1 MGEVCPLKSIR
12 NKFVLLMIGCIL
24 ICSFAI
30 SAIGIFGIDNIS
42 NENSETIMKLQAS
55 TSAQSLEKLFS
66 SVELAMNTCNDYA
79 VSRFDSIEKF
89 RNEPDTLE
97 RYNDSVGQLIKNV
110 LSNTDAAISGY
121 IRYNPELKLSSDG
134 VFWVKESN
142 GEKIVA
148 HQPTAI
154 EEYDKDDAGHVAW
167 YYEPLKAKKP
177 VWIDP
182 YINKNLNDINMIS
195 YVIPLFDKSGTA
207 VGIIG
212 MDIAMNR
219 ITAMVDEIKLYDTG
233 YAFLCDSKGDIVY
246 HNRYPSGMTLEEIKK
261 NSLFTFIDDNYSD
274 EQAGDVINI
283 RNSVGEKR
291 KLCAK
296 FLSNGMA
303 VVISVADKE
312 ISRKRISVMIQDAF
326 AIAAVLIVTSL
337 LTLKFTGIIVKPIKH
352 LTEVSKKIAAGD
364 LDVEIECKTKDEIGV
379 LASRYSDTV
388 KMLKTYIN
396 KINKQAYTDAATN
409 VGNKAAYQDAV
420 QRIDKMSRRNDGD
433 YAVLVMDINYLKM
446 YNDKYGHEFG
456 DMLISDASTII
467 KKVFG
472 NYNIYRIGGDEF
484 AVLINAPKDGLCEKL
499 VKEFR
504 TEQELFNRNAKHYE
518 LGVRIAIGYAVNSA
532 DDNDYADVFKRA
544 DKQMYIDKQEIK
556 KTARAVGYV
565 DNR

>member
-1 MGEVCPLKSIR
+1 MKSIR
-12 NKFVLLMIGCIL
+12 NKFVLLMTGCIL

-30 SAIGIFGIDNIS
+30 SAIGILGIDNIS

-79 VSRFDSIEKF
+79 VSRFDSIEKLK
-89 RNEPDTLE
+89 NEPDTLE

-110 LSNTDAAISGY
+110 LNNTDAAISGY
-121 IRYNPELKLSSDG
+121 IRYNPDLKLSSDG
-134 VFWVKESN
+134 VFWVKDSDS
-142 GEKIVA
+142 EKIVT

-154 EEYDKDDAGHVAW
+154 KAYDKDDAEHVAW
-167 YYEPLKAKKP
+167 YYEPLKAGKP
-177 VWIDP
+177 VWINP
-182 YINKNLNDINMIS
+182 YINRNLNDINMIS

-207 VGIIG
+207 VAIIG
-212 MDIAMNR
+212 MDIDMSR

-233 YAFLCDSKGDIVY
+233 YAFLCDSNGDIVY

-283 RNSVGEKR
+283 RNSEGEKR

-312 ISRKRISVMIQDAF
+312 IGRKRISVMIQDAF
-326 AIAAVLIVTSL
+326 AVAAVLIVTSL

-364 LDVEIECKTKDEIGV
+364 LDVEIECNTKDEIGV

-388 KMLKTYIN
+388 KMLKKYIN
-396 KINKQAYTDAATN
+396 KINKQAYTDAATD

-420 QRIDKMSRRNDGD
+420 QRIDKMSHHNDGD

-472 NYNIYRIGGDEF
+472 DYNIYRIGGDEF
-484 AVLINAPKDGLCEKL
+484 AVLINAPEDGLCEKL

-504 TEQELFNRNAKHYE
+504 AEQELFNRNAKHYE

>member
-1 MGEVCPLKSIR
+1 MKSIR
-12 NKFVLLMIGCIL
+12 NKFVLLMTGCIL

-30 SAIGIFGIDNIS
+30 SAIGILGIDNIS

-79 VSRFDSIEKF
+79 VSRFDSIEKLK
-89 RNEPDTLE
+89 NEPDTLE

-110 LSNTDAAISGY
+110 LNNTDAAISGY
-121 IRYNPELKLSSDG
+121 IRYNPDLKLSSDG
-134 VFWVKESN
+134 VFWVKDSDS
-142 GEKIVA
+142 EKIVA

-154 EEYDKDDAGHVAW
+154 KAYDKDDAEHVAW
-167 YYEPLKAKKP
+167 YYEPLKAGKP
-177 VWIDP
+177 VWINP
-182 YINKNLNDINMIS
+182 YINKNLNDIKMIS

-207 VGIIG
+207 VAIIG
-212 MDIAMNR
+212 MDIDMDR

-283 RNSVGEKR
+283 RNSEGEKR

-312 ISRKRISVMIQDAF
+312 IGRKRILVMIQDAF
-326 AIAAVLIVTSL
+326 AVAAVLIVTSL

-364 LDVEIECKTKDEIGV
+364 LDVEIECNTKDEIGV

-388 KMLKTYIN
+388 KMLKKYIN
-396 KINKQAYTDAATN
+396 KINKQAYTDAATD

-420 QRIDKMSRRNDGD
+420 QRIDKMSHHNDGD

-472 NYNIYRIGGDEF
+472 DYNIYRIGGDEF
-484 AVLINAPKDGLCEKL
+484 AVLINAPEDGLCEKL

-504 TEQELFNRNAKHYE
+504 AEQELFNRNAKHYE

>member
-1 MGEVCPLKSIR
+1 MKSIR
-12 NKFVLLMIGCIL
+12 NKFVLLMTGCIL

-30 SAIGIFGIDNIS
+30 SAIGILGIDNIS

-79 VSRFDSIEKF
+79 VSRFDSIEKLK
-89 RNEPDTLE
+89 NEPDTLE

-121 IRYNPELKLSSDG
+121 IRYNPDLKLSSDG
-134 VFWVKESN
+134 VFWVKDSDS
-142 GEKIVA
+142 EKIVA

-154 EEYDKDDAGHVAW
+154 KAYDKDDAEHVAW
-167 YYEPLKAKKP
+167 YYEPLKAGKP
-177 VWIDP
+177 VWINP
-182 YINKNLNDINMIS
+182 YINKNLNDIKMIS

-207 VGIIG
+207 VAIIG
-212 MDIAMNR
+212 MDIDMDR

-283 RNSVGEKR
+283 RNSEGEKR

-312 ISRKRISVMIQDAF
+312 IGRKRISVMIQDAF
-326 AIAAVLIVTSL
+326 AVAAVLIVTSL

-364 LDVEIECKTKDEIGV
+364 LDVEIECNTKDEIGV

-388 KMLKTYIN
+388 KMLKKYIN
-396 KINKQAYTDAATN
+396 KINKQAYTDAATD

-420 QRIDKMSRRNDGD
+420 QRIDKMSHHNDGD

-472 NYNIYRIGGDEF
+472 DYNIYRIGGDEF
-484 AVLINAPKDGLCEKL
+484 AVLINAPEDGLCEKL

-504 TEQELFNRNAKHYE
+504 AEQELFNRNAKHYE

>member
-1 MGEVCPLKSIR
+1 MKSIR
-12 NKFVLLMIGCIL
+12 NKFVLLMTGCIL

-30 SAIGIFGIDNIS
+30 SAIGILGIDNIS

-79 VSRFDSIEKF
+79 VSLFDSIEKF

-121 IRYNPELKLSSDG
+121 IRYNPDLKLSSDG

-142 GEKIVA
+142 GKKIVA

-154 EEYDKDDAGHVAW
+154 KAYDKDDAEHVAW
-167 YYEPLKAKKP
+167 YYEPLKAGKP
-177 VWIDP
+177 VWINP

-207 VGIIG
+207 VAIIG
-212 MDIAMNR
+212 MDIDMSR

-246 HNRYPSGMTLEEIKK
+246 HNRYPGGMTLEEIKK

-283 RNSVGEKR
+283 RNSEGEKR

-312 ISRKRISVMIQDAF
+312 IGRKRISVMIQDAF
-326 AIAAVLIVTSL
+326 AVAAVLIVTSL

-364 LDVEIECKTKDEIGV
+364 LDVEIECNTKDEIGV

-388 KMLKTYIN
+388 KMLKKYIN
-396 KINKQAYTDAATN
+396 KINKQAYTDAATD

-420 QRIDKMSRRNDGD
+420 QRIDKMSHHNDGD

-472 NYNIYRIGGDEF
+472 DYNIYRIGGDEF
-484 AVLINAPKDGLCEKL
+484 AVLINAPEDGLCEKL

-504 TEQELFNRNAKHYE
+504 AEQELFNRNAKHYE

>member
-1 MGEVCPLKSIR
+1 MKSIR
-12 NKFVLLMIGCIL
+12 NKFVLLMTGCIL

-30 SAIGIFGIDNIS
+30 SAIGILGIDNIS

-79 VSRFDSIEKF
+79 VSRFDSIEKLK
-89 RNEPDTLE
+89 NEPDTLE

-110 LSNTDAAISGY
+110 LNNTDAAISGY
-121 IRYNPELKLSSDG
+121 IRYNPDLKLSSDG
-134 VFWVKESN
+134 VFWVKDSDS
-142 GEKIVA
+142 EKIVA

-154 EEYDKDDAGHVAW
+154 KAYDKDDAEHVAW
-167 YYEPLKAKKP
+167 YYEPLKAGKP
-177 VWIDP
+177 VWINP
-182 YINKNLNDINMIS
+182 YINKNLNDIKMIS

-207 VGIIG
+207 VAIIG
-212 MDIAMNR
+212 MDIDMDR

-283 RNSVGEKR
+283 RNSEGEKR

-312 ISRKRISVMIQDAF
+312 IGRKRISVMIQDAF
-326 AIAAVLIVTSL
+326 AVAAVLIVTSL

-364 LDVEIECKTKDEIGV
+364 LDVEIECNTKDEIGV

-388 KMLKTYIN
+388 KMLKKYIN
-396 KINKQAYTDAATN
+396 KINKQAYTDAATD

-420 QRIDKMSRRNDGD
+420 QRIDKMSRHNDGD

-472 NYNIYRIGGDEF
+472 DYNIYRIGGDEF
-484 AVLINAPKDGLCEKL
+484 AVLINAPEDGLCEKL

-504 TEQELFNRNAKHYE
+504 AEQELFNRNAKHYE

>member
-1 MGEVCPLKSIR
+1 MKSIR
-12 NKFVLLMIGCIL
+12 NKFVLLMTGCIL

-30 SAIGIFGIDNIS
+30 SAIGILGIDNIS

-79 VSRFDSIEKF
+79 VSRFDSIEKLK
-89 RNEPDTLE
+89 NEPDTLE

-121 IRYNPELKLSSDG
+121 IRYNPDLKLSSDG
-134 VFWVKESN
+134 VFWVKDSDS
-142 GEKIVA
+142 EKIVA

-154 EEYDKDDAGHVAW
+154 KAYDKDDAEHVAW
-167 YYEPLKAKKP
+167 YYEPLKAGKP
-177 VWIDP
+177 VWINP
-182 YINKNLNDINMIS
+182 YINKNLNDIKMIS

-207 VGIIG
+207 VAIIG
-212 MDIAMNR
+212 MDIDMSR

-233 YAFLCDSKGDIVY
+233 YAFLCDSNGDIVY

-283 RNSVGEKR
+283 RNSEGEKR

-312 ISRKRISVMIQDAF
+312 IGRKRISVMIQDAF
-326 AIAAVLIVTSL
+326 AVAAVLIVTSL

-364 LDVEIECKTKDEIGV
+364 LDVEIECNTKDEIGV

-388 KMLKTYIN
+388 KMLKKYIN
-396 KINKQAYTDAATN
+396 KINKQAYTDAATD

-420 QRIDKMSRRNDGD
+420 QRIDKMSRHNDGD

-472 NYNIYRIGGDEF
+472 DYNIYRIGGDEF
-484 AVLINAPKDGLCEKL
+484 AVLINAPEDGLCEKL

-504 TEQELFNRNAKHYE
+504 AEQELFNRNAKHYE

-532 DDNDYADVFKRA
+532 DDNDYADVFNRA

>member
-1 MGEVCPLKSIR
+1 MKSIR
-12 NKFVLLMIGCIL
+12 NKFVLLMTGCIL

-30 SAIGIFGIDNIS
+30 SAIGILGIDNIS

-79 VSRFDSIEKF
+79 VSRFDSIEKLK
-89 RNEPDTLE
+89 NEPDTLE

-110 LSNTDAAISGY
+110 LNNTDAAISGY
-121 IRYNPELKLSSDG
+121 IRYNPDLKLSSDG
-134 VFWVKESN
+134 VFWVKDSDS
-142 GEKIVA
+142 EKIVA

-154 EEYDKDDAGHVAW
+154 KAYDKDDAEHVAW
-167 YYEPLKAKKP
+167 YYEPLKAGKP
-177 VWIDP
+177 VWINP
-182 YINKNLNDINMIS
+182 YINRNLNDINMIS

-207 VGIIG
+207 VAIIG
-212 MDIAMNR
+212 MDIDMSR

-283 RNSVGEKR
+283 RNSEGEKR

-312 ISRKRISVMIQDAF
+312 IGRKRISVMIQDAF
-326 AIAAVLIVTSL
+326 AVAAVLIVTSL

-364 LDVEIECKTKDEIGV
+364 LDVEIECNTKDEIGV

-388 KMLKTYIN
+388 KMLKKYIN
-396 KINKQAYTDAATN
+396 KINKQAYTDAATD

-420 QRIDKMSRRNDGD
+420 QRIDKMSRHNDGD

-472 NYNIYRIGGDEF
+472 DYNIYRIGGDEF
-484 AVLINAPKDGLCEKL
+484 AVLINAPEDGLCEKL

-504 TEQELFNRNAKHYE
+504 AEQELFNRNAKHYE